1 MAGTDEYAPTF
12 ALIDTD
18 QDGFISAGEFKKLLD
33 VLGGGSVADETA
45 AAMFAQM
52 DADGDGKV
60 DLDELSAYLQAS
72 RGRNGDPGRARTAE
86 ASRWVGIGRRQD
98 RTAISTRR
106 LHARPAGYSDPSSFS
121 FDRPGLAEALDVE
134 GSGCA
139 RPFPSV
145 SAVWP

>member
-52 DADGDGKV
+52 DGDGDGKV
-60 DLDELSAYLQAS
+60 ELDELSAYLQAS
-72 RGRNGDPGRARTAE
+72 R
-86 ASRWVGIGRRQD
+86 S
-98 RTAISTRR
+98 
-106 LHARPAGYSDPSSFS
+106 
-121 FDRPGLAEALDVE
+121 
-134 GSGCA
+134 
-139 RPFPSV
+139 
-145 SAVWP
+145 